1 MGGVA
6 LFQIKVMPES
16 PAVNLVS
23 LGEFAKETV
32 EELGATN
39 VKIEEQDIAFGLKA
53 LIVGFRINEDI
64 DSSKIEEALAN
75 IDEVSSVQVI
85 DHRRAIN

>member
-1 MGGVA
+1 MGVA

-16 PAVNLVS
+16 PAMNMVS
-23 LGEFAKETV
+23 LGEFAKEVV

-39 VKIEEQDIAFGLKA
+39 IKLEEQPVAFGLKA

-75 IDEVSSVQVI
+75 IDGVSSVQIV
-85 DHRRAIN
+85 DYRRAIN